1 MIDGFERDL
10 SIVWARPDTKSNILY
25 LNEITGDHCWCWL
38 SWYHIW
44 LLNFNYVWKSDDHKY
59 YSILCIY
66 CSWKCK
72 SKFNVFVCLTF
83 LNWSSRPLVYLN
95 SFGCAPSF
103 TTCPLHSAF
112 ILISGCGVL
121 IAVDGDV
128 RVRQQL
134 NHHAKGWSQTM
145 SFLIYIATGSI

>member
-1 MIDGFERDL
+1 MI
-10 SIVWARPDTKSNILY
+10 INIIQFY
-25 LNEITGDHCWCWL
+25 AFIAVENANI
-38 SWYHIW
+38 
-44 LLNFNYVWKSDDHKY
+44 N
-59 YSILCIY
+59 
-66 CSWKCK
+66 
-72 SKFNVFVCLTF
+72 LTF
-83 LNWSSRPLVYLN
+83 LFDILNWSSRPLVYLN

-145 SFLIYIATGSI
+145 SFLIYIATSSI